1 MPKVKKHKASL
12 LCDHKSILGE
22 GPVWD
27 QNKGLLF
34 WVDIEGCKLYGHN
47 PSSKENY
54 TWNFE
59 EMIGAAVPMEDGNI
73 LLAMESGLATFN
85 FATQK
90 TTPLGV
96 LENENPKMRMNDGKV
111 DPSGNFWIGTMH
123 KEFKPNSGNL
133 FRIDKYFKTTLQIS
147 GTTISNGMA
156 WSPDHKWF
164 YFIDTPEYV
173 IYRYAY
179 DVETG
184 DISDKK
190 VLLEIPKSY
199 GGADGMCIDAE
210 GMLWIAHWS
219 GSCVRRWDPTSAE
232 VIEIVEVNAP
242 HVTSCCFGGKNLN
255 TLYITTA
262 RSGMTKEQLKNAPL
276 SGGLFTHK
284 SKVSGIANSY
294 FKNKNEVFGFK
305 K

>member
-1 MPKVKKHKASL
+1 
-12 LCDHKSILGE
+12 
-22 GPVWD
+22 
-27 QNKGLLF
+27 
-34 WVDIEGCKLYGHN
+34 
-47 PSSKENY
+47 
-54 TWNFE
+54 
-59 EMIGAAVPMEDGNI
+59 
-73 LLAMESGLATFN
+73 
-85 FATQK
+85 
-90 TTPLGV
+90 
-96 LENENPKMRMNDGKV
+96 
-111 DPSGNFWIGTMH
+111 
-123 KEFKPNSGNL
+123 
-133 FRIDKYFKTTLQIS
+133 
-147 GTTISNGMA
+147 MA

-164 YFIDTPEYV
+164 YFIDTAEYV
-173 IYRYAY
+173 VYRYAY

-184 DISDKK
+184 DISNKE
-190 VLLEIPKSY
+190 VLFEIPKSY

-210 GMLWIAHWS
+210 GMLWIAHWG

>member
-1 MPKVKKHKASL
+1 MPQVKKHKASL

-34 WVDIEGCKLYGHN
+34 WVDIEGCKLHGHN

-59 EMIGAAVPMEDGNI
+59 EMIGAAVPMEDGDM
-73 LLAMESGLATFN
+73 LLGMESGLASFN

-90 TTPLGV
+90 TTLLGV

-111 DPSGNFWIGTMH
+111 DPLGNFWIGTMH

-133 FRIDKYFKTTLQIS
+133 FRIDKGYKTTLQIPK
-147 GTTISNGMA
+147 TTISNGMG

-164 YFIDTPEYV
+164 YFIDTAEYV
-173 IYRYAY
+173 VCRYAY

-190 VLLEIPKSY
+190 VLFEIPKSY

-210 GMLWIAHWS
+210 GMLWIAHW
-219 GSCVRRWDPTSAE
+219 GGFCVRRWDPTSAE

-262 RSGMTKEQLKNAPL
+262 RSGLTQKQLKNSPL

-284 SKVSGIANSY
+284 SKVKGIALAY
-294 FKNKNEVFGFK
+294 FKN
-305 K
+305 